1 MIDKNY
7 EYLKDQLK
15 YTGFGEGLNNEL
27 KEKILKQEPYFN
39 IRHQSKISE
48 NDLVSVLYFK
58 KVDASEMVYFNRYQ
72 LTFKPEQSMEMMG
85 QTFYINKENNI
96 KLKEAYNL
104 MNGRAVNKD
113 LTNKEGEKYN
123 AWLQKDF
130 KDMDNE
136 GNYKI
141 KQFHQNYGYNLKDE
155 LAKLPIKELSNNQDK
170 VSLIQSL
177 QKGNLQSVTLTD
189 GNKDQKIFIEANPQF
204 KTINVYDG
212 NLKKIEKETLTRG
225 QSLEKIPSKNV
236 ISQNQSSTS
245 RSNQQSMRAG
255 DDESFGSNTK
265 AIQKT
270 RKKGLSH

>member
-27 KEKILKQEPYFN
+27 KEKMLKQDHYFN
-39 IRHQSKISE
+39 IRHQSKIGD
-48 NDLVSVLYFK
+48 NDLVSILYFK

-96 KLKEAYNL
+96 MLKEAYNL

-130 KDMDNE
+130 KDMDND

-141 KQFHQNYGYNLKDE
+141 KQFHQNYGYNLNGE
-155 LAKLPIKELSNNQDK
+155 LAKLPIKELSNNQDM

-189 GNKDQKIFIEANPQF
+189 GNKDQKFFIEANPQF

-212 NLKKIEKETLTRG
+212 NMKKIEKETLTRG
-225 QSLEKIPSKNV
+225 HSLETIPAKNV

-245 RSNQQSMRAG
+245 KSNQQNMRAG
-255 DDESFGSNTK
+255 DDESFGSNAK

-270 RKKGLSH
+270 SKKGLSH